1 MRAISP
7 PSAPLRR
14 PRFAIEDTPK
24 EETCSIVKIDDSEE
38 SLSPPAPTPT
48 SAEEA
53 SAAAAPGAT
62 GAIPRR
68 ETLPQRWEALRN
80 ALRHARDKSQRV
92 LALERETIAAWDN
105 FLASDPSVAAISTS
119 WAKGV
124 EKRRAEL
131 DAVDARRAAR
141 EERKKAAAEASQAQ
155 QELRAAQ
162 AEERRALAKI
172 EAARAKA
179 RAAAQRESQ
188 SDLILAP
195 AVNVVQAPAPAV
207 APAPA
212 PIREQEHPVRRAGR
226 QPSEKDCFV
235 CGDPNLGRSS
245 RCPISLITE
254 EPSWAGR
261 AQRRSR
267 GMVLTFLFF
276 FAVFFLPH
284 VTTSFSSFFLFCKTF
299 PYMCHPQRPH

>member
-1 MRAISP
+1 MRLINPFPYLSLQMEKKALAPVGADGEERNVVDVEDVVRGVVRVLEVLGRAEPGRTPRSMFVRPPAASVPPMRAISL

-14 PRFAIEDTPK
+14 PRLAIEDTPR
-24 EETCSIVKIDDSEE
+24 EETSRIVEIDDREE
-38 SLSPPAPTPT
+38 SLSPPAPAPT

-68 ETLPQRWEALRN
+68 ETLQQCWEALRN
-80 ALRHARDKSQRV
+80 AA
-92 LALERETIAAWDN
+92 T
-105 FLASDPSVAAISTS
+105 ISTS

-131 DAVDARRAAR
+131 EAVDALRAAR

-162 AEERRALAKI
+162 
-172 EAARAKA
+172 
-179 RAAAQRESQ
+179 

-195 AVNVVQAPAPAV
+195 AVNVLRAPAPAV

-212 PIREQEHPVRRAGR
+212 PAHEQEHPVRRAGR
-226 QPSEKDCFV
+226 QLNEKDCFV
-235 CGDPNLGRSS
+235 CVHPNVGRSS
-245 RCPISLITE
+245 RCPNFANHRGIFV
-254 EPSWAGR
+254 GR
-261 AQRRSR
+261 K
-267 GMVLTFLFF
+267 G
-276 FAVFFLPH
+276 P
-284 VTTSFSSFFLFCKTF
+284 KKE
-299 PYMCHPQRPH
+299 

>member
-1 MRAISP
+1 MKAISP
-7 PSAPLRR
+7 PSAPLRLPR
-14 PRFAIEDTPK
+14 PAIEDIPK
-24 EETCSIVKIDDSEE
+24 EETCSIVEIDNREE

-68 ETLPQRWEALRN
+68 ETLQQRWEALRN

-92 LALERETIAAWDN
+92 LALERETIATWDN
-105 FLASDPSVAAISTS
+105 FLASDPGAAAISTS

-124 EKRRAEL
+124 EKRHAEL
-131 DAVDARRAAR
+131 DAVDALRAAR
-141 EERKKAAAEASQAQ
+141 EERKKAAAEAIQAQ

-162 AEERRALAKI
+162 AEERHALAKI

-188 SDLILAP
+188 SDLILAL
-195 AVNVVQAPAPAV
+195 AVNVVRAPAPAV

-212 PIREQEHPVRRAGR
+212 PIPEQEHPDRRAGR

-235 CGDPNLGRSS
+235 CGHPNVGRSS
-245 RCPISLITE
+245 RCPNFANHRGTFV
-254 EPSWAGR
+254 GR
-261 AQRRSR
+261 K
-267 GMVLTFLFF
+267 GPKEKYGDGPYVLF
-276 FAVFFLPH
+276 FAVFFLSH
-284 VTTSFSSFFLFCKTF
+284 VTTSFGSFFFIL
-299 PYMCHPQRPH
+299 